1 MKPRIFEF
9 LDAVKL
15 LRQAEDKL
23 LDVQGRLAQRD
34 GYGLPGPKA
43 PVPYTNIDQVI
54 SRLTVVTDQYEVI
67 VRQLRGGAHV
77 ITHDEN
83 EQLNELAQ
91 RLGL

>member
-1 MKPRIFEF
+1 MKVRIFEF
-9 LDAVKL
+9 PDAVQL
-15 LRQAEDKL
+15 LRQAENKL
-23 LDVQGRLAQRD
+23 LEVQAALAQRD

-43 PVPYTNIDQVI
+43 PVPYTNTHQVLT
-54 SRLTVVTDQYEVI
+54 RLEAVVNEYEVI